1 MQCPP
6 VLAGDTT
13 SVPDVW
19 AAWILSAA
27 EGVFMAD
34 AADTGEVASLRHPR
48 LDVLRWHPLERL
60 WFAEV
65 DRQLVRDG
73 QLGVASPADL
83 EPAASFLDWLAGYG
97 ESFRAQAV
105 TAMFDYDL
113 VLDYDL
119 VESEL
124 ASKLV
129 VHSVTVRNG
138 TAEAWLDTGGA
149 TAGYL
154 LPVRLDGQHR
164 IVGMGS

>member
-1 MQCPP
+1 M
-6 VLAGDTT
+6 AG
-13 SVPDVW
+13 
-19 AAWILSAA
+19 
-27 EGVFMAD
+27 
-34 AADTGEVASLRHPR
+34 AADTGEVTPLRHPR
-48 LDVLRWHPLERL
+48 LGVLSWHALGQL
-60 WFAEV
+60 WFAAV
-65 DRQLVRDG
+65 NRALIRDG

-83 EPAASFLDWLAGYG
+83 EPAAAFLDWLGG
-97 ESFRAQAV
+97 NRETFRARAV
-105 TAMFDYDL
+105 TAMFGYDL

-129 VHSVTVRNG
+129 VHSVTVRDG

-164 IVGMGS
+164 IVGMGM